1 MVERSPGC
9 GKIAAAME
17 SKRFRLLS
25 DAEFQLL
32 SQSEKIFYL
41 TKALETVR
49 SETQDVAVVQQQWE
63 DTIPICTRK
72 PK

>member
-1 MVERSPGC
+1 
-9 GKIAAAME
+9 ME

-41 TKALETVR
+41 TKAIETIKGE
-49 SETQDVAVVQQQWE
+49 SHDVAVVQQQWE
-63 DTIPICTRK
+63 DTIPIGTRK